1 MPLYLDEQFESNIAC
16 HRAQS
21 KFTLSQFSQL
31 AANGSPQNTGK
42 NHYPV
47 AKFTLNSYGITST
60 FLLTEIDPNDNDL
73 AYGLYDFG
81 IGKPT
86 FGYISLSEIEMTTHI
101 SKNTFTSEKDFYATY
116 PISVYSAAANL
127 TGRISEQKELLD
139 QLSKLQSP
147 QIDTVT
153 NPPKILTLKFLR

>member
-1 MPLYLDEQFESNIAC
+1 MPVYRYEQFESNIAY

-21 KFTLSQFSQL
+21 KLTLSQFAQL
-31 AANGSPQNTGK
+31 ATNSLPQNTGK

-60 FLLTEIDPNDNDL
+60 FLLTEIDPIDNDL

-81 IGKPT
+81 TGKPT

-101 SKNTFTSEKDFYATY
+101 SKNTFASEKDFYATY

-127 TGRISEQKELLD
+127 TGRITEEKGLLD

-147 QIDTVT
+147 ETDTMA